1 MDPNNKGKIV
11 VSEWVTLDGVFDG
24 DTMPQWFVPFDS
36 EDRRKYIIKTM
47 DACDAILF
55 GRTTYEMLAP
65 YWSPL
70 KKNEDGLADKL
81 TAYVSMSCLQR

>member
-36 EDRRKYIIKTM
+36 EDRLKYIIKTM